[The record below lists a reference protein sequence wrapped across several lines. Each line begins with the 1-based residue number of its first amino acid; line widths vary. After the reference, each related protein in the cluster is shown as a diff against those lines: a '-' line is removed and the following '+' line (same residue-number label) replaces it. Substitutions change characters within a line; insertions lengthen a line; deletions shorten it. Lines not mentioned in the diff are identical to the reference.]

1 MSKLE
6 RRNLWYQHSLS
17 VSVEELLFIVFKTNR
32 KLKKEYYIMK
42 EEKYM
47 LVAAV
52 AGFVVGYVAAHYLRP

>member
-1 MSKLE
+1 M
-6 RRNLWYQHSLS
+6 
-17 VSVEELLFIVFKTNR
+17 FIVFKTNR

>member
-17 VSVEELLFIVFKTNR
+17 VSELLFIVFKTNR

-52 AGFVVGYVAAHYLRP
+52 TGFVVGYVAAHYLRP